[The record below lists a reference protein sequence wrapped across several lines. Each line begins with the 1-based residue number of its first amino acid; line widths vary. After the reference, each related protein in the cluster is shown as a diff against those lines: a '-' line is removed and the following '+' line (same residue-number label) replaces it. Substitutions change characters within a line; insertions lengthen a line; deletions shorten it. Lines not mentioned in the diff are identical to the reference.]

1 MGKRLAACLA
11 LSLAACERP
20 PAGGLAPG
28 PPPASSPVAQ
38 GRQLLESNQLDAAL
52 AKLQEAP
59 NDPDSLYLQGVI
71 WTKKAETAPLPTPPP
86 ASGPRGPQ
94 PRAPEFKNEELQAL
108 DCFEKAVAAQ
118 PAHAR
123 AQMAIGDLLA
133 PHAIRRQALDQGAAA
148 GRTGKRAR
156 AVDASAP
163 AQAGSEYGPARVI
176 DAYRRALQA
185 DTSSTEPVEKLI
197 QFATQVGRVDDTDQ
211 ALQELLKRDRERP
224 EPLIRYGDFLT
235 QQRKEPERGIEQY
248 RQALIWRPDDQATK
262 SKIAEVYIAQGI
274 GFYAKSQYAVAQARF
289 EEARK
294 YTGDPRSPEALKIQ
308 DYMNKL
314 NAIRNQPSAR

>member
-1 MGKRLAACLA
+1 MGKRLAACIA
-11 LSLAACERP
+11 LSLAACDRH
-20 PAGGLAPG
+20 PAGGVAPG
-28 PPPASSPVAQ
+28 APPASSPVAQ
-38 GRQLLESNQLDAAL
+38 GRQLLESGQIDAAL

-59 NDPDSLYLQGVI
+59 NDPDSLYLQGLVWI
-71 WTKKAETAPLPTPPP
+71 KKAETAPLPTPPP
-86 ASGPRGPQ
+86 SSGPRAPQ

-123 AQMAIGDLLA
+123 AQTAIGDLLA
-133 PHAIRRQALDQGAAA
+133 PHAIRRQALDQAASA
-148 GRTGKRAR
+148 GRAGKRTRGTEA
-156 AVDASAP
+156 AAP
-163 AQAGSEYGPARVI
+163 AQAQGDYGPERVVE
-176 DAYRRALQA
+176 AYRRALQA

-197 QFATQVGRVDDTDQ
+197 QFATQMGRVDDTDQ
-211 ALQELLKRDRERP
+211 GLQELLKRDRERP
-224 EPLIRYGDFLT
+224 EPLIRYGDFLA

-262 SKIAEVYIAQGI
+262 SKIAEIYIAQGI

-294 YTGDPRSPEALKIQ
+294 YTSDPRSPEALKIQ

-314 NAIRNQPSAR
+314 NAIRNQPAAR